1 MKLIKKEFNDVV
13 LQASKL
19 KQTTV
24 NIELFKLS
32 KILVP
37 CVGIL
42 SDQKDNPDLYTILFS
57 VVSQKSSVEHFESLQ
72 TLLLTTLLNDEL
84 EPLSDIDSYLEDK
97 GINALDVFMW
107 LFEAQLIK
115 GLQTTQTFKVLQS
128 HFDGIKETFFPSL
141 NLPTPSPTE

>member
-1 MKLIKKEFNDVV
+1 MKLIKKEFDGVV

-19 KQTTV
+19 RQSTI

-42 SDQKDNPDLYTILFS
+42 SDQKDSPDLYTILFS
-57 VVSQKSSVEHFESLQ
+57 VVSQKASVEHFESLQ
-72 TLLLTTLLNDEL
+72 DLLLSTLVNDDL
-84 EPLSDIDSYLEDK
+84 EHIQDVDQYLEDK
-97 GINALDVFMW
+97 GINSLDVFMW
-107 LFEAQLIK
+107 LFQAQLIQP
-115 GLQTTQTFKVLQS
+115 LQTTTTFKVLQS
-128 HFDGIKETFFPSL
+128 HFDDIKETFFPSL